1 MSDHTAE
8 SCSAPRLTFE
18 QIYDKHHNAMTIYAA
33 SLLQDMPDEV
43 EDIMQDVY
51 LCVFRNMEHIGQM
64 NDVGARVY
72 LMKTVENAAWKFRQR
87 TLPLLKRQM
96 PLDENT
102 WNVLSDPTDI
112 LEDICADEGFRTL
125 IDLIRTM
132 PTDYRDI
139 LYLYYLSHLTLKQIS
154 AQFDMNYYAV
164 KKRFQRGKALLQ
176 KRIRQKGVGR

>member
-1 MSDHTAE
+1 M
-8 SCSAPRLTFE
+8 TFE
-18 QIYDKHHNAMTIYAA
+18 QIYDKHHHAMTTYAA
-33 SLLQDMPDEV
+33 SLMRDMPDEV

-51 LCVFRNMEHIGQM
+51 ICVFRNMEHIGQM

-87 TLPLLKRQM
+87 TLPQLKQQM
-96 PLDENT
+96 PLDET
-102 WNVLSDPTDI
+102 AWNIPAGSGDI
-112 LEDICADEGFRTL
+112 LESICAEEGFQML

-132 PTDYRDI
+132 PPDYRDI

-176 KRIRQKGVGR
+176 KRIRQKGVER